1 MSESSNKK
9 YFHLSRSVPKPRINK
24 IGGHN
29 FLEFKNTKKLLRGF
43 SAFQE
48 NKKRKNKFDNSLG
61 LIYQLTNEVE
71 NYEKIRRKILQ
82 EKKMKTRFE
91 NNYAK
96 IKVNFESIEIKNL
109 DDINNFKESQIKFIE
124 EGKEKRIKECNEKYK
139 NIMDKLDLIKNRDEF
154 YDFLKTFDLK

>member
-1 MSESSNKK
+1 MIESSNKK

-24 IGGHN
+24 IGDHN
-29 FLEFKNTKKLLRGF
+29 LLEFKNIKKLFRGF
-43 SAFQE
+43 SSFQE
-48 NKKRKNKFDNSLG
+48 NKKRQNKFDNSLG
-61 LIYQLTNEVE
+61 LIYQLNNEVE

-82 EKKMKTRFE
+82 EKEMKKRFE

-96 IKVNFESIEIKNL
+96 IKANFESIEIKNF

>member
-1 MSESSNKK
+1 MIESSKKK

-24 IGGHN
+24 IEGYN
-29 FLEFKNTKKLLRGF
+29 LLEFKNIKKLFRGF

-48 NKKRKNKFDNSLG
+48 NKKRKNKFDHSLG

-109 DDINNFKESQIKFIE
+109 DDINNFKESQIKSIE

-154 YDFLKTFDLK
+154 YDFLKSLDLK

>member
-9 YFHLSRSVPKPRINK
+9 YFHLSRSVSKPRINK

>member
-1 MSESSNKK
+1 MK
-9 YFHLSRSVPKPRINK
+9 
-24 IGGHN
+24 
-29 FLEFKNTKKLLRGF
+29 FKNAKKLFRGF

-61 LIYQLTNEVE
+61 LIYQLNNEVE

-82 EKKMKTRFE
+82 EKEMKTRFE

-96 IKVNFESIEIKNL
+96 IKANFESIEIKNL
-109 DDINNFKESQIKFIE
+109 DDINNFKESQIKSIE
-124 EGKEKRIKECNEKYK
+124 EGKENRIKECNEKYK